1 MEEGE
6 EERENNY
13 REEWLSEEL
22 SPNQIQEAARQPD
35 EPAVMRDEEVESDD
49 SGPPGLMDM
58 DGNIVSSSSEDE
70 EEVARRIL
78 ERQNRGDSPNL
89 TESPNLTDTSDG
101 EGEDSDGTE
110 DIARFVREEGRRRLG
125 RLNFPALL
133 NGTYSISALVYGAKC
148 KYSPKRMIIPNTT

>member
-6 EERENNY
+6 EREDNY
-13 REEWLSEEL
+13 REEWQSGDLSAREL
-22 SPNQIQEAARQPD
+22 SSNLNQEAGQPADPAAMGD
-35 EPAVMRDEEVESDD
+35 ETVEEEMESDD

-70 EEVARRIL
+70 EEVARRVL
-78 ERQNRGDSPNL
+78 ERQNRDTPG
-89 TESPNLTDTSDG
+89 LTDTSDG

-133 NGTYSISALVYGAKC
+133 NGTFKS
-148 KYSPKRMIIPNTT
+148 N

>member
-6 EERENNY
+6 EEREGIHV
-13 REEWLSEEL
+13 EE
-22 SPNQIQEAARQPD
+22 QAGQPT
-35 EPAVMRDEEVESDD
+35 EPAVITRDEATTEEEEIESED

-78 ERQNRGDSPNL
+78 ERQNRDTPG
-89 TESPNLTDTSDG
+89 LTDTSDG
-101 EGEDSDGTE
+101 DGEESDGTE

-125 RLNFPALL
+125 RFNLPGLL
-133 NGTYSISALVYGAKC
+133 NGK
-148 KYSPKRMIIPNTT
+148 

>member
-6 EERENNY
+6 EREDNY
-13 REEWLSEEL
+13 REEWQSGDLSAREL
-22 SPNQIQEAARQPD
+22 SSNLNQEAGQPADTAAMGD
-35 EPAVMRDEEVESDD
+35 ETEEEEMESDD

-78 ERQNRGDSPNL
+78 ERENRDTPG
-89 TESPNLTDTSDG
+89 LTDTSDG

-133 NGTYSISALVYGAKC
+133 NGTFKS
-148 KYSPKRMIIPNTT
+148 N

>member
-6 EERENNY
+6 EEREENHVG
-13 REEWLSEEL
+13 
-22 SPNQIQEAARQPD
+22 QHVRQPA
-35 EPAVMRDEEVESDD
+35 EHAVMRDERTTEDEEIESDD

-78 ERQNRGDSPNL
+78 ERQNRDTPG
-89 TESPNLTDTSDG
+89 LTDTSDG
-101 EGEDSDGTE
+101 EGDESDGTE

-125 RLNFPALL
+125 RFNLPGLL
-133 NGTYSISALVYGAKC
+133 NGT
-148 KYSPKRMIIPNTT
+148 